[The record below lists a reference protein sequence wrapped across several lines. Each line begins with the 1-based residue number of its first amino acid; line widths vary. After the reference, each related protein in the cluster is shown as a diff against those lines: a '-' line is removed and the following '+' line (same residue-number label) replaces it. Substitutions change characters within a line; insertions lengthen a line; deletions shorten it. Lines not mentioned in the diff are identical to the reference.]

1 MKPSPY
7 ITPPKTVR
15 HRPHPA
21 RQRSHDLAFC
31 PIISEASLVIRPS
44 ASSAPARCNVR
55 QLRYVYLVVMDAFY
69 TFLADDGWAI
79 ASHIALSTLMALF
92 PFLIVLTSLA
102 GFFGSKELADQAAGL
117 MLVVWPKQVADSLSG
132 EIHDV
137 LTTTRGD
144 VLTIG
149 AVLAVYFA
157 SNGVEALRVALNRAY
172 SVIEPRRWYW
182 LRLESIGYTLIAA
195 ITALAMAFL
204 IVLGPLFIEAAR
216 RHIPLIVESNE
227 QLLSLSRYGVTIT
240 ALIVALFILHAWLP
254 AGRRGFLQILPGIVF
269 TLVASLVSG
278 VVFGQYLARFANNYV
293 TMYAGLASV
302 IIALVFLYFIA
313 AILVYGGELNAA
325 IIKSRLPHGVS
336 LQAPQSLE
344 PFDSQALAERP
355 QRRRRPRPPPY

>member
-1 MKPSPY
+1 
-7 ITPPKTVR
+7 
-15 HRPHPA
+15 
-21 RQRSHDLAFC
+21 
-31 PIISEASLVIRPS
+31 
-44 ASSAPARCNVR
+44 VR

-92 PFLIVLTSLA
+92 PFLIVLASLA
-102 GFFGSKELADQAAGL
+102 GFFGSKELADQAVGL
-117 MLVVWPKQVADSLSG
+117 LLQVWPKQVADSLSG

-137 LTTTRGD
+137 LTTSRGD
-144 VLTIG
+144 ILTIG

-172 SVIEPRRWYW
+172 SMIEPRRWYW

-195 ITALAMAFL
+195 VTALAMAFL

-227 QLLSLSRYGVTIT
+227 QLLNTVRYGITIM
-240 ALIVALFILHAWLP
+240 ALIVALLILHAWLP
-254 AGRRGFLQILPGIVF
+254 AGRRGFLQILPGIIF

-278 VVFGQYLARFANNYV
+278 IVFGQYLARFANNYV

-313 AILVYGGELNAA
+313 AIFVYGGELNAA

-336 LQAPQSLE
+336 LQAAQSLKPAE
-344 PFDSQALAERP
+344 TQA
-355 QRRRRPRPPPY
+355 

>member
-1 MKPSPY
+1 
-7 ITPPKTVR
+7 
-15 HRPHPA
+15 
-21 RQRSHDLAFC
+21 
-31 PIISEASLVIRPS
+31 
-44 ASSAPARCNVR
+44 VR
-55 QLRYVYLVVMDAFY
+55 QLLNVYHIVVDAFY

-102 GFFGSKELADQAAGL
+102 GFFGSKELADGAAE
-117 MLVVWPKQVADSLSG
+117 MLLQVWPQQVADALSG

-144 VLTIG
+144 ILTIG

-172 SVIEPRRWYW
+172 SVVEPRAWYW
-182 LRLESIGYTLIAA
+182 LRLESIGYTLVAA
-195 ITALAMAFL
+195 ISSLAMAFL
-204 IVLGPLFIEAAR
+204 VVLGPLMLESAR
-216 RHIPLIVESNE
+216 RHIPFFVESNE
-227 QLLSLSRYGVTIT
+227 RLLFYARYGVTIL

-254 AGRRGFLQILPGIVF
+254 AGRRRFLQILPGILF
-269 TLVASLVSG
+269 TMVASLISG
-278 VVFGQYLARFANNYV
+278 IVFGQYLTRFASNYV

-313 AILVYGGELNAA
+313 AIFVYGGELNAA

-336 LQAPQSLE
+336 LQAAQSLKHAE
-344 PFDSQALAERP
+344 TQA
-355 QRRRRPRPPPY
+355 

>member
-1 MKPSPY
+1 
-7 ITPPKTVR
+7 
-15 HRPHPA
+15 
-21 RQRSHDLAFC
+21 
-31 PIISEASLVIRPS
+31 
-44 ASSAPARCNVR
+44 VR
-55 QLRYVYLVVMDAFY
+55 QIRYIFHVGMDAFY

-117 MLVVWPKQVADSLSG
+117 LLQVWPKQVSDSLAG
-132 EIHDV
+132 EVHDV

-144 VLTIG
+144 ILTIG

-172 SVIEPRRWYW
+172 SVVEPRRWYW
-182 LRLESIGYTLIAA
+182 LRLESIVYTLLAA
-195 ITALAMAFL
+195 VTSLAMAFM
-204 IVLGPLFIEAAR
+204 IVLGPLIIEAVR
-216 RHIPLIVESNE
+216 RHVPLVVESNE
-227 QLLSLSRYGVTIT
+227 NFLNISRYGITIL
-240 ALIVALFILHAWLP
+240 AMIVALFVLHAWLP

-278 VVFGQYLARFANNYV
+278 IVFGQYLARFANNYV

-313 AILVYGGELNAA
+313 AIFVYGGELNAA
-325 IIKSRLPHGVS
+325 IIKSQLPHGVS
-336 LQAPQSLE
+336 LQAAQSLKPSE
-344 PFDSQALAERP
+344 TRA
-355 QRRRRPRPPPY
+355 